1 MLLSYDREPLG
12 EHEKPARMS
21 STCIDLSC
29 VTTPLASEVAWEV
42 EALLLNVFEYADYS
56 LRSAL
61 SGAYS
66 EHLDCIF
73 CLARADGVLVGA
85 GGALCGRQNPTVAIL
100 GPVGILDSYR
110 RRGIGTAIVRSLI
123 DGLHGHGC
131 EAVYLGVSSGHPALR
146 LYERLG
152 FVTYQGIVRRLSLHP
167 PKAWEQTYFSPCTRV
182 GVRRADWGDFPGVQ
196 ALLCYPGS
204 MRTVDLSRGIFSS
217 RYVKPARFL
226 PLFPEIMKTCQQR
239 GGFADV
245 LVTQV
250 AQSVVG
256 FAHVCCLPG
265 EAQRHIAQFEFY
277 VHDSFMDRA
286 RHLVHTMF
294 FNARTLHLG
303 RLRCGVLGGDSLKRR
318 IVEDLGGTC
327 IASLA
332 RSVCIKGT
340 FEDVLIYE
348 WEGTSDAELRACGTS
363 I

>member
-1 MLLSYDREPLG
+1 MLLSYDG
-12 EHEKPARMS
+12 ESPGERGKPAQMS
-21 STCIDLSC
+21 STCIDVSC
-29 VTTPLASEVAWEV
+29 VTAPLTSQAAWEV

-61 SGAYS
+61 SGVYS

-73 CLARADGVLVGA
+73 CLAREDGVLVGA
-85 GGALCGRQNPTVAIL
+85 GGALCGRRNPTVAIL
-100 GPVGILDSYR
+100 GPVGVLDLYR

-131 EAVYLGVSSGHPALR
+131 EVVYLGVSSGHPALR

-167 PKAWEQTYFSPCTRV
+167 PKAWEQTYFAPCTRV

-239 GGFADV
+239 GGFASV
-245 LVTQV
+245 LVTQA
-250 AQSVVG
+250 AQSVAG
-256 FAHVCCLPG
+256 FAHICCLPG
-265 EAQRHIAQFEFY
+265 EAQRHIAQLEFY

-286 RHLVHTMF
+286 RHLVHTMILS
-294 FNARTLHLG
+294 ARSLRLG
-303 RLRCGVLGGDSLKRR
+303 RLRCGVLAGDSLKRW

-327 IASLA
+327 IAWLA
-332 RSVCIKGT
+332 GSACIEGI

-348 WEGTSDAELRACGTS
+348 YGRPSNAEFRACGTP

>member
-1 MLLSYDREPLG
+1 
-12 EHEKPARMS
+12 MS
-21 STCIDLSC
+21 STCIDVSC
-29 VTTPLASEVAWEV
+29 VTAPLTPELGWEV
-42 EALLLNVFEYADYS
+42 EALLLNVLEYTDYS

-73 CLARADGVLVGA
+73 CLAREDGVLVGA
-85 GGALCGRQNPTVAIL
+85 GGVLCGKRNPTVAIL
-100 GPVGILDSYR
+100 GPVGVLDSYR

-123 DGLHGHGC
+123 DNLHGRGC
-131 EAVYLGVSSGHPALR
+131 EVVYLGVSSGHPALR

-152 FVTYQGIVRRLSLHP
+152 FVTYQGIVRRLSFHP
-167 PKAWEQTYFSPCTRV
+167 PKAWEQTYFSPCTHV

-217 RYVKPARFL
+217 RYVRPARFL
-226 PLFPEIMKTCQQR
+226 PLFPEIMKTCQLR
-239 GGFADV
+239 GGFACV
-245 LVTQV
+245 LVTQA

-265 EAQRHIAQFEFY
+265 EAQRHIAQLEFY
-277 VHDSFMDRA
+277 VHDGFTDRA
-286 RHLVHTMF
+286 RHLVHAMILI
-294 FNARTLHLG
+294 ARVLCFG
-303 RLRCGVLGGDSLKRR
+303 KLRCGILDGDSLKRR
-318 IVEDLGGTC
+318 IIEDLGGTC

-332 RSVCIKGT
+332 RSACIEGT

-348 WEGTSDAELRACGTS
+348 WEGPPNADFRACGTP